1 MSVGIACVSAFCDAV
16 CVLRHGVMLLNLL
29 CPLYKSARSRHCRRR
44 DVLYSTHEGR
54 GFISLNN
61 VVHMKVITYSIVI
74 ILPSQAYLRGKIQ
87 LNRPKCQRRDSF
99 ATQQWE
105 IKTGRF
111 WSSDLGGRKKSSSRR
126 LRNQELPF
134 NTNNASELR
143 FLIKD

>member
-61 VVHMKVITYSIVI
+61 VVHMKVITYSSHNTTKPGIPARKNTVKS
-74 ILPSQAYLRGKIQ
+74 PEM
-87 LNRPKCQRRDSF
+87 PKAGQFCNSAVGDKN
-99 ATQQWE
+99 W
-105 IKTGRF
+105 
-111 WSSDLGGRKKSSSRR
+111 
-126 LRNQELPF
+126 
-134 NTNNASELR
+134 
-143 FLIKD
+143 